1 MKILI
6 LQTAFLG
13 DVILSLPLV
22 QVLKEKVQDSV
33 IDYMCI
39 PKTQDVLRNNPH
51 INNIIVYDKR
61 GEGKGLNGLNN
72 IIVEIRMNKYDV
84 VISVQRFL
92 RSTLIAKRSGAK
104 RTISY
109 DSSTLSFLYTDKV
122 EYKQKHEILR
132 VLDLLSPLG
141 IKDLPLIKPGLYAS
155 EEDKE
160 EVAKIFKGLG
170 VSDKKDL
177 ICIAPGSV
185 WFTKRFPKDKF
196 VTLLNLM
203 DSDKLKV
210 ALIGGKDDEKL
221 CDYIISRTTHNE
233 VYSFAGKLSILQSA
247 ELIKRSALLITN
259 DSAPL
264 HIANAVCTKVIA
276 LFGSTTMDYGFYPTG
291 ESDKVFE
298 ISGLKC
304 RPCSNHGKQECPIH
318 TFDCMNNVSEKE
330 IYEEVKRSLLNFS

>member
-1 MKILI
+1 MKILVI
-6 LQTAFLG
+6 QTAFLG
-13 DVILSLPLV
+13 DVILSLPIL
-22 QVLKEKVQDSV
+22 QVLKSKMQDCV

-39 PKTQDVLRNNPH
+39 PKTQDILRNNPH
-51 INNIIVYDKR
+51 INNIIVYDKH
-61 GEGKGLNGLNN
+61 GEGKGLSGLNK
-72 IIVEIRMNKYDV
+72 IIGEIRKNKYDV
-84 VISVQRFL
+84 VISVQRYL
-92 RSTLIAKRSGAK
+92 RSTLIAKRSDAE
-104 RTISY
+104 RTVSY
-109 DSSTLSFLYTDKV
+109 DTSTLSFLYTDKV

-141 IKDLPLIKPGLYAS
+141 IKELQLIKPELYPS
-155 EEDKE
+155 DEDKE
-160 EVAKIFKGLG
+160 EVSKIFKGLG
-170 VSDKKDL
+170 ITDKKDL

-196 VTLLNLM
+196 VTLFNLM
-203 DSDKLKV
+203 DSDKAKI

-264 HIANAVCTKVIA
+264 HIANAVSAKVIA
-276 LFGSTTMDYGFYPTG
+276 LFGSTTKDFGFYPTG
-291 ESDKVFE
+291 ESDKVYE

-318 TFDCMNNVSEKE
+318 TFDCMNNIPEKE
-330 IYEEVKRSLLNFS
+330 IYEEVKRTLLNLP